1 MTKKIIL
8 LLLFVTAVHRAQT
21 NQLWKGYFSYNGI
34 KDITQTNNV
43 FLAASE
49 NAIFSKNI
57 STNEIQTINTI
68 DGLSSQNIS
77 TIYASQIHKKTL
89 IGYENGL
96 LLLIDNA
103 DNKIYRFF
111 DIINKSLPP
120 TIKKINH
127 FFEQGNTIYIS
138 CDFGIVQFNIA
149 TLLFGETYF
158 IGSTVSDIKVNQT
171 TIFNGRIFAA
181 TQDNGLKS
189 ADPTNPNLID
199 ASQWTTVVQ
208 GSFQGIVS
216 LPNVLVCTQLFG
228 QNLRSADGI
237 TFSNINPFLSPSS
250 KSIRVAENQIIIA
263 TENQVLVYDN
273 LLVLT
278 SQINRTSLPDI
289 PTSFTTATILGNKIY
304 IGTDNK
310 GVVTLTTGT
319 STFEY
324 ISPSGPVKNEIFSIN
339 AQSSQLYA
347 VYGSYKESLE
357 PLGIQLGYSKCN
369 LENGWTNYPI
379 SATDNVYDLVRVTV
393 NPTNE
398 NQIFIASHQN
408 GLLKLENSV
417 LIKRF
422 DQTNSGLETL
432 VVPGLPNYFNVRIE
446 EPAFDRRGNLWLTN
460 GIIKSPLKVLQTNGQ
475 WQSYNMEATLNDWT
489 DARFSKLMIDKNN
502 TKWMVSRSDGL
513 IGFNEAFNNKFKRVA
528 VGPEPGNLP
537 SIIQTAA
544 IDTRNQVWIGT
555 RRGLRILN
563 SVDAFLDDQPMKA
576 NSIIILDNGLA
587 QELLF
592 EQFITDIVVD
602 GANNKWVGTADAGV
616 FQFSPNGQQ
625 TLHHFTS
632 ENSPLPNNNV
642 NDIDINPT
650 TGEVFFATTKGMVSF
665 KGTAIKAADNLENV
679 VVFPNPVRPEFD
691 GNLTITGLTNKANI
705 KITDIEGNLV
715 FEAISEGGSVEW
727 NTTAFGKYRVASG
740 VYIVFIASKDGLATK
755 VKKIM
760 IVR

>member
-34 KDITQTNNV
+34 KDITQTNNI

-189 ADPTNPNLID
+189 ADLTNPNLID

-357 PLGIQLGYSKCN
+357 PLGIQLGYSKYN

-393 NPTNE
+393 NPANE

-460 GIIKSPLKVLQTNGQ
+460 GIIKSPLKVLHTNGQ

-528 VGPEPGNLP
+528 VGLEPGNLP

>member
-34 KDITQTNNV
+34 KDITQTNNI

-189 ADPTNPNLID
+189 ADLTNPNLID

-228 QNLRSADGI
+228 QNLWSADGI

-357 PLGIQLGYSKCN
+357 PLGIQLGYSKYN

-393 NPTNE
+393 NPANE

-460 GIIKSPLKVLQTNGQ
+460 GIIKSPLKVLHTNGQ

-528 VGPEPGNLP
+528 VGLEPGNLP

>member
-158 IGSTVSDIKVNQT
+158 IGSTVSNIKVNQT

-189 ADPTNPNLID
+189 ADLTNPNLID

-357 PLGIQLGYSKCN
+357 PLGIQLGYSKYN
-369 LENGWTNYPI
+369 LENGWANYPI